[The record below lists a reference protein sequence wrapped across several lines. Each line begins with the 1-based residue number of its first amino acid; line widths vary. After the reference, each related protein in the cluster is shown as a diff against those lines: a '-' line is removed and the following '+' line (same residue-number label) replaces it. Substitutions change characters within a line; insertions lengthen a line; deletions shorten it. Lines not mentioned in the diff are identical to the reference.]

1 MQTRA
6 PSQQAVIIGGQAA
19 GGATTRQILPQNLI
33 ATTANTASPARIIRP
48 AQQPQQTRMVSVSQF
63 CLTNRVSNGC
73 ATVSVSKWYEIVPVL
88 GSRKMQSTVS
98 LIFFLLLDRKC
109 IVQSLSD
116 QFFEVV
122 SFRQLRI
129 FKWQAFLPN
138 WVSITYSV
146 LSLY

>member
-19 GGATTRQILPQNLI
+19 GGATTTRQILPQNLI

-73 ATVSVSKWYEIVPVL
+73 ATVSVSK
-88 GSRKMQSTVS
+88 
-98 LIFFLLLDRKC
+98 
-109 IVQSLSD
+109 
-116 QFFEVV
+116 
-122 SFRQLRI
+122 
-129 FKWQAFLPN
+129 
-138 WVSITYSV
+138 
-146 LSLY
+146 